1 MKSKTF
7 RIKENSWWSEQVMDF
22 IDYNING
29 DQDLLVTITIDKV

>member
-1 MKSKTF
+1 MKSETF

-22 IDYNING
+22 IDYNINE